1 MLKGIE
7 IRYPGYLQ
15 EEYKSPHAFF
25 EYDGDKAYTV
35 DDLER
40 EVIDNGFG
48 WVLEV

>member
-25 EYDGDKAYTV
+25 VYEDKAYTV